1 MSTPEFSRVLDVR
14 QCDRRDVVLEA
25 TPEECAA
32 LAERFELVRIDS
44 LKATL
49 SLTRMGDEVHADGTI
64 TARFVQ
70 SCAVSAEELP
80 VSLSEPVA
88 LRFVPARPGTDADED
103 LEIDSDDPDEIEYP
117 GTSIDLGEAIAQS
130 LALAID
136 PFAVGPEAE
145 EARARL
151 EATRSSP
158 FDVLA
163 SLKSKPKG
171 GDA

>member
-64 TARFVQ
+64 TYNA
-70 SCAVSAEELP
+70 P
-80 VSLSEPVA
+80 
-88 LRFVPARPGTDADED
+88 
-103 LEIDSDDPDEIEYP
+103 
-117 GTSIDLGEAIAQS
+117 
-130 LALAID
+130 
-136 PFAVGPEAE
+136 
-145 EARARL
+145 
-151 EATRSSP
+151 
-158 FDVLA
+158 
-163 SLKSKPKG
+163 
-171 GDA
+171 